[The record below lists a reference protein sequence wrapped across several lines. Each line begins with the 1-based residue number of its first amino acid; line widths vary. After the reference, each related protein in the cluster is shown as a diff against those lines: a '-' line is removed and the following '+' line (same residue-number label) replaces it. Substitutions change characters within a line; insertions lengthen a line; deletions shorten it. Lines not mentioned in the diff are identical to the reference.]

1 MSLNLEK
8 ILEKINNTPPDELLK
23 EILSYPSPP
32 GAMKLTE
39 YLGLIHQNLSRK
51 SRALGRE

>member
-23 EILSYPSPP
+23 EILSYPSPT

-39 YLGLIHQNLSRK
+39 FLELMHDNYEDEQ
-51 SRALGRE
+51 

>member
-51 SRALGRE
+51 ALPC